1 VTVTIHDDLPEAVQ
15 AMLDRPR
22 HACEGPWP
30 VSREA
35 VQALAAAIE
44 DPDPRRWAAQPVP
57 PQTMLSTWTRPA
69 RWSPAPEAPQKPL
82 QTHYELK
89 ELLAYPVAIVA
100 SIESV
105 FHTPVSVGDTVRS
118 VELLRSV
125 SAEKDTR
132 LGRGR
137 FWRIEV
143 QYHTAADELLGI
155 EQYECLGYRRA
166 GEAHA

>member
-1 VTVTIHDDLPEAVQ
+1 MTIAMHDDLPAAVQ

-30 VSREA
+30 VSGEA
-35 VQALAAAIE
+35 VQSLAAAIHDE
-44 DPDPRRWAAQPVP
+44 DPRRWAADPVP

-69 RWSPAPEAPQKPL
+69 RWSPDASAPQKPL
-82 QTHYELK
+82 QTHYDLK
-89 ELLAYPVAIVA
+89 ELFGFPAAIVA
-100 SIESV
+100 SIESE
-105 FHTPVSVGDTVRS
+105 FHAPVTMGATVRS

-143 QYHTAADELLGI
+143 HYHDGAGELLGI
-155 EQYECLGYRRA
+155 EHYECLGYRRA
-166 GEAHA
+166 GERHG